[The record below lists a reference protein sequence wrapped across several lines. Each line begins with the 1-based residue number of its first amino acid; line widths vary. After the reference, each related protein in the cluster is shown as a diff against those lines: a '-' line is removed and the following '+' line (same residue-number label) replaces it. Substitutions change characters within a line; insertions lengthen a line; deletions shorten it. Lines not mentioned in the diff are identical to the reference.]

1 MDAGYAFSVIA
12 GAALALGALTAI
24 FASLGALISSRGRK
38 PEGEDK
44 KEDDEGNEGEG
55 G

>member
-24 FASLGALISSRGRK
+24 FASLGALISTRGKK
-38 PEGEDK
+38 PEDGD
-44 KEDDEGNEGEG
+44 KEDDEGEGE
-55 G
+55 

>member
-24 FASLGALISSRGRK
+24 FACLGALISTRGK
-38 PEGEDK
+38 NPK
-44 KEDDEGNEGEG
+44 DEGGKGEGEG
-55 G
+55 GGG